1 MSAVTFFHL
10 KINYNH
16 PKKEKMTRRNK
27 KMLSQKNESDEKTDA
42 MRYGSDYN
50 YIANEKFN
58 PYQRNPYSDMPPSYY
73 GQEYGQRNP
82 QFLYANAYPD
92 VYAYNNPAYFPRN
105 ARMNYAGMSTFKDGE
120 EAGISEDS
128 CSYEEKA
135 QKNVRI
141 GGKKKV
147 CMKYIESKSKRG
159 VTFSKRKK
167 GIMKKA
173 YELNIL
179 TGTQI
184 LLLVASESGHVYT
197 FATPKLRPIIS
208 EHENLIQQ
216 CLNAPP
222 ASGEDNYFGDYD
234 CFLREPSMPYD
245 DRKEN
250 AHHSKGFYNPKK

>member
-1 MSAVTFFHL
+1 
-10 KINYNH
+10 
-16 PKKEKMTRRNK
+16 
-27 KMLSQKNESDEKTDA
+27 MLSQQNDSDEKSDTMGYNGDYKY
-42 MRYGSDYN
+42 MRS
-50 YIANEKFN
+50 EQVN
-58 PYQRNPYSDMPPSYY
+58 PYQRNPYSNVPPPYY
-73 GQEYGQRNP
+73 NQDYGLRNP

-92 VYAYNNPAYFPRN
+92 IYTYSNPSYFPQSSHKS
-105 ARMNYAGMSTFKDGE
+105 YGGMSNFRDGDEDGASE
-120 EAGISEDS
+120 EV
-128 CSYEEKA
+128 YEEKA
-135 QKNVRI
+135 QKGLKV

-222 ASGEDNYFGDYD
+222 ASGDDNYFGDYD
-234 CFLREPSMPYD
+234 CFLREPSMSYE

-250 AHHSKGFYNPKK
+250 SHHGKGFYGNPKE